1 MLTNGVISLC
11 DGRRTDVWDVT
22 GIWAHSVTGR
32 FMSHRYGNAGIDTS
46 HLVKALHMFKYLNSH
61 NDRNLAFNPE
71 ISELSDPLKIDR
83 KSNR

>member
-1 MLTNGVISLC
+1 
-11 DGRRTDVWDVT
+11 
-22 GIWAHSVTGR
+22 
-32 FMSHRYGNAGIDTS
+32 MSHRYGNAGIDTS
-46 HLVKALHMFKYLNSH
+46 HLVKALHMFKYLNIH